1 MFFASRAAMSW
12 KQEADSQMFRLRAV
26 RFDRK
31 FLYLLI
37 IISEIIIINYYKLFK
52 GLIDLLSSPTTS
64 HMQMSC
70 YLYFSHVNNAAG
82 FNFLLCLDIRLCGLI
97 LQPTER

>member
-12 KQEADSQMFRLRAV
+12 KQEADSQMFRLKAV

-37 IISEIIIINYYKLFK
+37 IISEIITNMASGDNNKLFK

-70 YLYFSHVNNAAG
+70 YLYF
-82 FNFLLCLDIRLCGLI
+82 FPCK
-97 LQPTER
+97 